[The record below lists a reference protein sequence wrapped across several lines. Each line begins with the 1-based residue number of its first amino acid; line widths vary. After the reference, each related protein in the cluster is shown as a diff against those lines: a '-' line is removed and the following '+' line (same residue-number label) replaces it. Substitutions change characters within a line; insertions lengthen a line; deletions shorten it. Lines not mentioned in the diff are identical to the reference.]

1 VGIKSK
7 GFHKQHKKIHNCIL
21 KIVLQ
26 NNQYNS
32 NPNTFNMTKISAV
45 AFSLAVVFQQA
56 EAFAFIAT
64 RSLASPATVTFAQKP
79 HRESAF
85 GRDIDLAKAND
96 MADHFGKY
104 SLEEVEQMRRE
115 LHTDRLQHF
124 VDERVGFRSD
134 LNPDEE
140 IGRILL
146 EEDLNLQARLL
157 KDINSGEGSIMGT
170 PPSGMD
176 GAMAIQHHQMHV
188 DAEANKMFNNQIQAM
203 TTLGTGVPEAIM
215 LCLAMIVIM
224 TMPHLIL

>member
-1 VGIKSK
+1 LQLSHFGFSWVSLGLNSSLTLGSLVSEVGIKSK

-104 SLEEVEQMRRE
+104 SLEEVEQMRRGMC
-115 LHTDRLQHF
+115 L
-124 VDERVGFRSD
+124 
-134 LNPDEE
+134 
-140 IGRILL
+140 GRALSS
-146 EEDLNLQARLL
+146 Q
-157 KDINSGEGSIMGT
+157 SSIALT
-170 PPSGMD
+170 TIVQYSWSCPS
-176 GAMAIQHHQMHV
+176 
-188 DAEANKMFNNQIQAM
+188 
-203 TTLGTGVPEAIM
+203 
-215 LCLAMIVIM
+215 
-224 TMPHLIL
+224 